1 MSPLIQHDT
10 WEALRAFT
18 PARIALGRTG
28 VALPLKEVLDFRM
41 AHAHARDAVYSI
53 LDTDGLQTALAPL
66 VHYRLHSKAADRH
79 TYLQRPDLGRQLDAV
94 SEALLE
100 PGDADLAFIIADGLS
115 ATAVNRHAAPL
126 LHLLI
131 PALREAGI
139 QLAPVCLLE
148 QGRVAAG
155 DPIGY
160 HLRVRMT
167 VLLIGERPGLSAA
180 DSMGAYLTLGPR
192 PGLTDES
199 RNCISNIRP
208 EGLGYAAAADRLLHL
223 IGASM
228 RLGLSGVGL
237 KDQSQ
242 NEQNSIDS

>member
-1 MSPLIQHDT
+1 MIIQPDT
-10 WEALRAFT
+10 WSALRAFT

-28 VALPLKEVLDFRM
+28 VAPPLREVLDFRM
-41 AHAHARDAVYSI
+41 AHAHARDAVYSV
-53 LDTDGLQTALAPL
+53 LDMDAIETALAPL
-66 VHYRLHSKAADRH
+66 TCHRLRSKAIDRH
-79 TYLQRPDLGRQLDAV
+79 TYLQRPDLGRQLED
-94 SEALLE
+94 ETLLT
-100 PGDADLAFIIADGLS
+100 PANADLAVIVADGLS

-126 LHLLI
+126 LHLLT
-131 PALREAGI
+131 PSLQEAGI
-139 QLAPVCLLE
+139 TIAPICLLE

-160 HLRVRMT
+160 RLRTKMT

-180 DSMGAYLTLGPR
+180 DSMGAYLTFGPR

-237 KDQSQ
+237 KDQSG
-242 NEQNSIDS
+242 NEQLIA